1 MIKHYDLTE
10 SDVSAKP
17 YEAEALYY
25 CTDSKNI
32 YFDSPTEGERIK
44 MSSDTIILSTE
55 TERKNMLAP
64 IADKIYIV
72 LNSACMYIYSGG
84 SWIAL
89 NQTEFEISNVE
100 VSSGS
105 ATVNDSRIL
114 AGHTAKFIPDPS
126 IADLVTSSSV
136 TCAAGSASVTVAPTT
151 YKFFGRLLVGGGLTD
166 LIDFTI
172 DGTSYQAEDGMTWI
186 EWQASEY
193 NTVGMDSSICING
206 KVVVKDGTAIIESST
221 GVIIDGQAYKT
232 RTSGGSAD

>member
-32 YFDSPTEGERIK
+32 YFDSPVEGKRIK

-55 TERKNMLAP
+55 TERKAILAP

-84 SWIAL
+84 SWISL

-100 VSSGS
+100 VSSGK
-105 ATVNDSRIL
+105 ATVTDSRIL
-114 AGHTAKFIPDPS
+114 AGHTAKFIPDPV
-126 IADLVTSSSV
+126 IADLITSSSV
-136 TCAAGSASVTVAPTT
+136 TCSAGSASVTVAPTT
-151 YKFFGRLLVGGGLTD
+151 YKFFGRLLVGGG
-166 LIDFTI
+166 
-172 DGTSYQAEDGMTWI
+172 S
-186 EWQASEY
+186 
-193 NTVGMDSSICING
+193 N
-206 KVVVKDGTAIIESST
+206 
-221 GVIIDGQAYKT
+221 
-232 RTSGGSAD
+232 

>member
-44 MSSDTIILSTE
+44 MSSDTIILNTE

-84 SWIAL
+84 KWIAL
-89 NQTEFEISNVE
+89 NQTEFEVSNIQ
-100 VSSGS
+100 VSAGS
-105 ATVNDSRIL
+105 ATINDARIL
-114 AGHTAKFIPDPS
+114 AGHTAQFIPDPS
-126 IADLVTSSSV
+126 IADLITSNTV
-136 TCAAGSASVTVAPTT
+136 TCVDGKATVTVRPTT
-151 YKFFGRLLVGGGLTD
+151 YKFFGRLIVG
-166 LIDFTI
+166 
-172 DGTSYQAEDGMTWI
+172 
-186 EWQASEY
+186 
-193 NTVGMDSSICING
+193 
-206 KVVVKDGTAIIESST
+206 
-221 GVIIDGQAYKT
+221 
-232 RTSGGSAD
+232 

>member
-10 SDVSAKP
+10 SSVKAKP

-55 TERKNMLAP
+55 AERKNILAP

-72 LNSACMYIYSGG
+72 LNSASMYVYSNK
-84 SWIAL
+84 WIAL
-89 NQTEFEISNVE
+89 NQTEFEISNVQ
-100 VSSGS
+100 VSAGT

-126 IADLVTSSSV
+126 IADLVSSNTV
-136 TCAAGSASVTVAPTT
+136 TCDSGKATVTIKPTT
-151 YKFFGRLLVGGGLTD
+151 YKFFGRLIVG
-166 LIDFTI
+166 
-172 DGTSYQAEDGMTWI
+172 
-186 EWQASEY
+186 
-193 NTVGMDSSICING
+193 V
-206 KVVVKDGTAIIESST
+206 
-221 GVIIDGQAYKT
+221 
-232 RTSGGSAD
+232 